1 MSSLV
6 RRLLI
11 AAAVL
16 VVLAVIGGLVFVVPN
31 LGDDDAA
38 TDTAD
43 PSTTSA
49 PLPAP
54 SAPGTVDNGSTGFGT
69 PVADVLGR
77 KVTVPNNPVGA
88 PLPQEPAG
96 DRSGCDTAGPVS
108 SPTGVQIQQTVGLPT
123 LVSTS
128 DGPTRID
135 GNILTGYSRTPQGAA
150 LAGWNWIGR
159 AYGPGPVAKDA
170 YDKLTVATPELQS
183 QLAGESWTGNG
194 SSAAASLPAPEAFRI
209 ISCTDDFA
217 SVEYAIGIPVD
228 DNGQR
233 RTTPVWQVLRA
244 SLFHNSGEWRARL
257 DNLSVSATPDV
268 TSIAGFTPWTL
279 S

>member
-1 MSSLV
+1 MSTLA

-11 AAAVL
+11 AAAAL
-16 VVLAVIGGLVFVVPN
+16 VVLAVIGGLIFVVPN

-49 PLPAP
+49 PTPDP
-54 SAPGTVDNGSTGFGT
+54 TAPGSVDNGRTGFGT
-69 PVADVLGR
+69 PVVDILGR

-88 PLPQEPAG
+88 PLTQEPAG
-96 DRSGCDTAGPVS
+96 ERSGCDTAGPVS

-128 DGPTRID
+128 DGPTRVD
-135 GNILTGYSRTPQGAA
+135 GNVLTGYARTPQGAA

-159 AYGPGPVAKDA
+159 VYGPGPVAKDA
-170 YDKLTVATPELQS
+170 YEKLTVSTPELES
-183 QLAGESWTGNG
+183 QLAGESWTGDG
-194 SSAAASLPAPEAFRI
+194 FSAAGSLPAPEAFRI
-209 ISCTDDFA
+209 VSCTDDFA
-217 SVEYAIGIPVD
+217 SVEYAINIPVD

-233 RTTPVWQVLRA
+233 RTTPVWQVMRA
-244 SLFHNSGEWRARL
+244 SLFHDSGEWRARL
-257 DNLSVSATPDV
+257 DGRSVSATPDV
-268 TSIAGFTPWTL
+268 ASIAGFTPWTL

>member
-1 MSSLV
+1 MSTLA

-11 AAAVL
+11 AAAVVAL
-16 VVLAVIGGLVFVVPN
+16 LAVIGGLIFVVPN

-38 TDTAD
+38 TDAAD
-43 PSTTSA
+43 PATTSA
-49 PLPAP
+49 PTPAP
-54 SAPGTVDNGSTGFGT
+54 SAPGSVDNGRTGFGT
-69 PVADVLGR
+69 PVVDILGR

-88 PLPQEPAG
+88 PLPQEQAG
-96 DRSGCDTAGPVS
+96 ERSGCGTAGPLS

-128 DGPTRID
+128 DGPTRIN
-135 GNILTGYSRTPQGAA
+135 GNVLTGYSRTPQGAA

-159 AYGPGPVAKDA
+159 VYGPGPVAKDA
-170 YDKLTVATPELQS
+170 YEKLTVATDELAQKS
-183 QLAGESWTGNG
+183 AGETWEGEGLSG
-194 SSAAASLPAPEAFRI
+194 SSFPAPEAFRI
-209 ISCTDDFA
+209 VSCTDDFA
-217 SVEYAIGIPVD
+217 SVEYAINIPID

-233 RTTPVWQVLRA
+233 RTTPAWTVMRA
-244 SLFHNSGEWRARL
+244 SLFHDSGEWRARL
-257 DNLSVSATPDV
+257 DGRSVSATPDV